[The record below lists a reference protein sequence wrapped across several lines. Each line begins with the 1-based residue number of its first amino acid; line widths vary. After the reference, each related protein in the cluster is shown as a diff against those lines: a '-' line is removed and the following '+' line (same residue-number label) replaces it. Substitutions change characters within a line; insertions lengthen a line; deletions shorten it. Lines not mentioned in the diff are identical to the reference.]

1 MKRPEWYFRTAQG
14 FTLLEVLLVLV
25 IFSIAASLAVP
36 VVSRGIGSAE
46 TRTTAKRLGSAL
58 NHAKALAVRERS
70 SHYVKVDEYEILVAS
85 ADGRS
90 KKEFTLPKG
99 VSISGIS
106 TRTVFTPRGGSNAGE
121 YSVKGEGGAEYIVM
135 VTSSGQ
141 VRLKEYS
148 AIAH

>member
-1 MKRPEWYFRTAQG
+1 MKRYWWYFRTAQG

-25 IFSIAASLAVP
+25 IFSIAASLAAP
-36 VVSRGIGSAE
+36 VVGRGIGSAE

-58 NHAKALAVRERS
+58 NHAKTLSVRERN
-70 SHYVKVDEYEILVAS
+70 SHYVEVNEDKILVAS

-90 KKEFTLPKG
+90 KKEFTIPKR

-106 TRTVFTPRGGSNAGE
+106 AKTAFTPRGGSNAGE
-121 YSVKGEGGAEYIVM
+121 YSVKGEGGTEFIVK

-141 VRLKEYS
+141 VRVDGIS
-148 AIAH
+148 ASGH